1 MSNIEVNSQFKTIS
15 YGKMKYFYNTDKVF
29 YIENSSMISL
39 GGGFSLFNFVID
51 KINSG
56 ELENEESFLELC
68 KIAKMHTDFSINVCT
83 SEKELVA
90 MADIVI
96 IAVKPNVVEDVVAK
110 ITDELDNKA
119 IISIVAG
126 YDNEMYNELLLDSTR
141 HLTIMPNTPALVM
154 NGMTLFEQENTL
166 TADELN
172 YAVEMFSS
180 IGEVVILPSY
190 QMKAGGSI
198 SGCGPAFVYM
208 FIEAMADGGVRLG
221 LPRDVA
227 YRLASQTL
235 IGAGMMQKETQL
247 HPGILKDQV
256 CSPGGITIKGVE
268 TLEENGFR
276 NAVLKAIKESN

>member
-1 MSNIEVNSQFKTIS
+1 MKKIGFIGMGNMASAIAGGIVKSGFIP
-15 YGKMKYFYNTDKVF
+15 GKDVYAFD
-29 YIENSSMISL
+29 IDENKLSR
-39 GGGFSLFNFVID
+39 
-51 KINSG
+51 
-56 ELENEESFLELC
+56 
-68 KIAKMHTDFSINVCT
+68 MHEQFSINACA

-90 MADIVI
+90 NVDLVI
-96 IAVKPNVVEDVVAK
+96 LAVKPNVVEDVIAK
-110 ITDELDNKA
+110 IVDELADKA
-119 IISIVAG
+119 VISIVAG
-126 YDNEMYNELLLDSTR
+126 YDNAMYNDLLLDSSR
-141 HLTIMPNTPALVM
+141 HLSVMPNTPALVL

-166 TADELN
+166 TAKELD
-172 YAVEMFSS
+172 YATDLFSS

-208 FIEAMADGGVRLG
+208 FIEAMADGGVSLG

-227 YRLASQTL
+227 YKLASQTL
-235 IGAGMMQKETQL
+235 IGSGMMQKETSL

-276 NAVLKAIKESN
+276 NAVFKAIKESN

>member
-1 MSNIEVNSQFKTIS
+1 MAGAIAGGIIKSGFVE
-15 YGKMKYFYNTDKVF
+15 G
-29 YIENSSMISL
+29 ENVYA
-39 GGGFSLFNFVID
+39 FDID
-51 KINSG
+51 NNK
-56 ELENEESFLELC
+56 LT
-68 KIAKMHTDFSINVCT
+68 KMHTDFSINILS

-96 IAVKPNVVEDVVAK
+96 IAVKPNVVENVVAK

-208 FIEAMADGGVRLG
+208 LLKQWQMVGYAYS
-221 LPRDVA
+221 LPRNIT
-227 YRLASQTL
+227 YRLA
-235 IGAGMMQKETQL
+235 
-247 HPGILKDQV
+247 
-256 CSPGGITIKGVE
+256 
-268 TLEENGFR
+268 
-276 NAVLKAIKESN
+276 

>member
-1 MSNIEVNSQFKTIS
+1 
-15 YGKMKYFYNTDKVF
+15 
-29 YIENSSMISL
+29 
-39 GGGFSLFNFVID
+39 
-51 KINSG
+51 
-56 ELENEESFLELC
+56 
-68 KIAKMHTDFSINVCT
+68 
-83 SEKELVA
+83 
-90 MADIVI
+90 
-96 IAVKPNVVEDVVAK
+96 
-110 ITDELDNKA
+110 
-119 IISIVAG
+119 
-126 YDNEMYNELLLDSTR
+126 
-141 HLTIMPNTPALVM
+141 
-154 NGMTLFEQENTL
+154 
-166 TADELN
+166 
-172 YAVEMFSS
+172 
-180 IGEVVILPSY
+180 
-190 QMKAGGSI
+190 MKAGGSI